1 MRTPRCPSGAL
12 ARPRAFL
19 GVKIRNFSSH
29 VFSPWQKRDASK
41 AVTPHETA
49 LIDQARLLEKGQNA
63 RASGFTV
70 Q

>member
-1 MRTPRCPSGAL
+1 
-12 ARPRAFL
+12 
-19 GVKIRNFSSH
+19 VKIRNFSSH

-49 LIDQARLLEKGQNA
+49 LIDQARPLGKGQNA
-63 RASGFTV
+63 RSPGFTV